1 MRFLQIA
8 HGRIIPEYSSAY
20 AMRCHSLL
28 RGQERRLVS
37 VGGTVWRHQV
47 SGYAEQFPSLLLM
60 GVAVARGNRSMEI
73 LISDGRYVNRRYIGR
88 VKSLIRDSDVVVFEG
103 PWQYRLFREELEGK
117 TVVYDAHNLEANLR
131 KGNVYHDRVRE
142 IEGEISRN
150 ADVILVFSR
159 EEVDEF
165 RAYYGV
171 NSSKVRYVP
180 HLEDLSGHPWAGKGS
195 RDLVFIGSVYQ
206 PNIEALR
213 IVEALAREMPD
224 ARFHVI
230 GSVCSEVRYRG
241 SNLIAHGMVDSAE
254 KDRIMSGCA
263 AGLNPILTGAG
274 RNLKVL
280 DYIAHGLPVIT
291 TPLGARG
298 FREYG
303 IENFSIVAEA
313 DQFGEAVKAI
323 LSDPDLQERM
333 SGAAL
338 RAYET
343 LKQVEGSASVV
354 SILNEISTRH

>member
-1 MRFLQIA
+1 MLRFLQIA

-28 RGQERRLVS
+28 RGGQERRLVS

-60 GVAVARGNRSMEI
+60 GGVAVARGNRSMEI

-103 PWQYRLFREELEGK
+103 PWQYRLFREELEGGK

-131 KGNVYHDRVRE
+131 KGGNVYHDRVRE

-165 RAYYGV
+165 RAYYGGV

-241 SNLIAHGMVDSAE
+241 GSNLIAHGMVDSAE

-263 AGLNPILTGAG
+263 AGLNPPILTGAG

-291 TPLGARG
+291 TPLARG
-298 FREYG
+298 G
-303 IENFSIVAEA
+303 
-313 DQFGEAVKAI
+313 
-323 LSDPDLQERM
+323 
-333 SGAAL
+333 SGNTAL
-338 RAYET
+338 R
-343 LKQVEGSASVV
+343 
-354 SILNEISTRH
+354 ISR